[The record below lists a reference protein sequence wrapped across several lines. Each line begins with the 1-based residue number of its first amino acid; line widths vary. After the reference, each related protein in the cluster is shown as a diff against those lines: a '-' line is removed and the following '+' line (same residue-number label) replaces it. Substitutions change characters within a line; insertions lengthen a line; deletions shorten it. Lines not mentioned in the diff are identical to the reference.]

1 MEDKIKILIVDDE
14 PAMRDGLAD
23 VLEEKGY
30 GVSTAENGYE
40 ALERAKRIPF
50 DLIIA
55 DLRMPGL
62 SGLEMVENLRQ
73 INPDIMIVAMTAYG
87 AAGDGAEAVRR
98 GAFDYIAKPFTMEEM
113 DKVIEKAAQWR
124 ELCREKRQLSEEL
137 ERTKER
143 LKKGEEQLIQSRR
156 LATIGRLGAG
166 ISHEVKNLLGII
178 SVSTHY
184 LKDKLDKG
192 KPKAIKH
199 LESIEREIRRS
210 NEIVL
215 GLLNLCRQPAL
226 APRPTEVNEVV
237 EEIVSLT
244 EHQMALQN
252 IKTIRKYADNL
263 PEIIVNPDEL
273 EQVFI
278 NMIFNAQDAMPE
290 GGELRIGTGLI
301 EKDGQRYVRVEF
313 TDTGHGI
320 PEEILKSI
328 PQRFLTT
335 KKGSENVGLGLPV
348 SYKIVEGYRGWIEV
362 TSEVGKG
369 TTFLINLPSALQEET
384 GTTGQI

>member
-1 MEDKIKILIVDDE
+1 MEDNIKILIVDDE

-30 GVSTAENGYE
+30 RVSTAENGYE

-73 INPDIMIVAMTAYG
+73 INPDIVIVAMTAYG
-87 AAGDGAEAVRR
+87 AAGDGAEAMRR

-113 DKVIEKAAQWR
+113 DRLIEKATQWR

-263 PEIIVNPDEL
+263 PEIMVNPDEL
-273 EQVFI
+273 KQVFI

-290 GGELRIGTGLI
+290 GGEFRIGTGLI
-301 EKDGQRYVRVEF
+301 EKDGQRYVRIEF
-313 TDTGHGI
+313 TDTGYGI

-369 TTFLINLPSALQEET
+369 TTFLISLPSASQEET
-384 GTTGQI
+384 ESIEG